1 MRFTFVNNGESGGT
15 GVLLSGAGGVPGEG
29 EGAGDGEGPKKI
41 QTWVQSLQ
49 TLK

>member
-29 EGAGDGEGPKKI
+29 EGAGEGPKFKLGY
-41 QTWVQSLQ
+41 SPFKL
-49 TLK
+49 

>member
-29 EGAGDGEGPKKI
+29 EGAGEGPKKI